1 MNKIFIPLILGS
13 GREGR
18 QSEHVAKFVFELLS
32 KKEEVETQFIDVRD
46 FGFPFTT
53 TDEKET
59 EPWRKI
65 ADRADG
71 FLIVSPEYNHGYPGE
86 LKMLLD
92 QGDEEYDGKPVAM
105 CGVSSGG
112 FGGVRMVE
120 GLLPVF
126 RTLGFWAIA
135 ETLYVSNVENTFADG
150 VLQDESYIKKAEKVI
165 DALIEKTQ
173 QLKMIRKKV

>member
-1 MNKIFIPLILGS
+1 MSKLFIPLILGT

-18 QSEHVAKFVFELLS
+18 QSEHVAKFVFELL
-32 KKEEVETQFIDVRD
+32 KKNDRVETQFIDVRD
-46 FGFPFTT
+46 FAYPVTQV
-53 TDEKET
+53 DT
-59 EPWRKI
+59 EACKPWLEI
-65 ADRADG
+65 ASRADG
-71 FLIVSPEYNHGYPGE
+71 FFIVSPEYNHGYPGE

-112 FGGVRMVE
+112 LGGARMVE
-120 GLLPVF
+120 ALLPVF

-135 ETLYVSNVENTFADG
+135 ETLYVSSVEKTFVNG

-165 DALIEKTQ
+165 DALIEKAE
-173 QLKMIRKKV
+173 QLKVVREK